1 MKASE
6 KKALVEA
13 LVFAAAEPV
22 SPKQITDAVEEID
35 RKEARA
41 LLDEL
46 AEDCRDES
54 RGIYIREVA
63 GGYQMISKPDFAHW
77 IRVFNQDRKAARLSR
92 AALEVLA
99 IVAYRQPMTQPEI
112 ADVRGVKSDA
122 PLKTLLGRKLIRIQ
136 GRKNVV
142 GRPILYGTTR
152 EFLLQFGLRDLKDL
166 PDMEEFEQFI
176 GAEEAAL
183 DPDDG
188 EQPVLEDLAEEREG
202 DEPEQDQQP
211 EGGENEAAGEDGQ
224 PG

>member
-22 SPKQITDAVEEID
+22 SPKQITDAVEEIE
-35 RKEARA
+35 RREARA
-41 LLDEL
+41 LLEEL
-46 AEDCRDES
+46 AESCRDEN

-63 GGYQMISKPDFAHW
+63 GGFQMISKPDFAHW

-99 IVAYRQPMTQPEI
+99 IVAYRQPITQPEI
-112 ADVRGVKSDA
+112 AEVRGVKSDA

-176 GAEEAAL
+176 GADEAAF
-183 DPDDG
+183 DADDG
-188 EQPVLEDLAEEREG
+188 EQPVLEDLAEVQEG
-202 DEPEQDQQP
+202 EEAEQDERP
-211 EGGENEAAGEDGQ
+211 PAGEDRPGGEEEQ

>member
-46 AEDCRDES
+46 AETCRDES

>member
-1 MKASE
+1 MKESE
-6 KKALVEA
+6 KRALVEA

-22 SPKQITDAVEEID
+22 SAKQIARTVEEID
-35 RKEARA
+35 RAEATG
-41 LLDEL
+41 LLSAL
-46 AEDCRDES
+46 AESCRAED

-77 IRVFNQDRKAARLSR
+77 IRELNQDRKAARLSR

-99 IVAYRQPMTQPEI
+99 IVAYRQPVTQPEI
-112 ADVRGVKSDA
+112 ADVRGIKSDA
-122 PLKTLLGRKLIRIQ
+122 PLKTLLGRKLLRIQ

-152 EFLLQFGLRDLKDL
+152 DFLLQFGLRDIKDL

-176 GAEEAAL
+176 ASEEAAV

-188 EQPVLEDLAEEREG
+188 EQPQLEALDAGE
-202 DEPEQDQQP
+202 
-211 EGGENEAAGEDGQ
+211 ENENGTEDDAEAEKI
-224 PG
+224 PAED

>member
-1 MKASE
+1 MKESE

-22 SPKQITDAVEEID
+22 SAKKIAAAVDEISKD
-35 RKEARA
+35 EAKT
-41 LLDEL
+41 LLEEL
-46 AEDCRDES
+46 AASCLEEN

-63 GGYQMISKPDFAHW
+63 GGHQMISKPDYAHW
-77 IRVFNQDRKAARLSR
+77 IRALNQDRKAARLSR

-99 IVAYRQPMTQPEI
+99 IVAYRQPITQPEI
-112 ADVRGVKSDA
+112 ADVRGVQSDA
-122 PLKTLLGRKLIRIQ
+122 PLKTLLGRKLLRMQ

-176 GAEEAAL
+176 ATEEAGPPHA
-183 DPDDG
+183 
-188 EQPVLEDLAEEREG
+188 EG
-202 DEPEQDQQP
+202 DQPQLEELEKESEQHSSEDSRG
-211 EGGENEAAGEDGQ
+211 ETGGEE
-224 PG
+224 

>member
-1 MKASE
+1 MKESE

-22 SPKQITDAVEEID
+22 SAKQISDAVDEIS
-35 RKEARA
+35 RVEAVA

-46 AEDCRDES
+46 AGACADEW

-77 IRVFNQDRKAARLSR
+77 IRTINQDRRATRLSR

-99 IVAYRQPMTQPEI
+99 IVAYRQPVTQPEI
-112 ADVRGVKSDA
+112 ADVRGIKSDA
-122 PLKTLLGRKLIRIQ
+122 PLKTLLGRKLLRIQ

-142 GRPILYGTTR
+142 GRPMLYGTTR

-166 PDMEEFEQFI
+166 PDMDEFEQFI
-176 GAEEAAL
+176 VTEEAGTLSGDDDQPELEELINDSEQDSSENNTA
-183 DPDDG
+183 PDD
-188 EQPVLEDLAEEREG
+188 
-202 DEPEQDQQP
+202 PETP
-211 EGGENEAAGEDGQ
+211 
-224 PG
+224 